1 MPDRSSDT
9 GGEASRW
16 DWRSKYRVWRANRKP
31 FAYPE
36 NYLEPEPDSSE
47 PAANATPKSTSDGE
61 AETRRRA
68 PTD

>member
-9 GGEASRW
+9 GGARRW
-16 DWRSKYRVWRANRKP
+16 DWRSKYRVWQANRKP

-47 PAANATPKSTSDGE
+47 PAERTWSATPKRTSDDATGC
-61 AETRRRA
+61 
-68 PTD
+68 